1 MLHLRWPEV
10 TDPDLHYYEV
20 RRGTTWL
27 LGQPIY
33 AGPLANCLIADQNWA
48 AETYLVRPRNLAG
61 NLGPVTA
68 SIAVTSSL
76 PSGWTAATSFP
87 RDEAGLPWTGT
98 HTSTTTSG
106 SYLVL
111 SSTALSGT
119 YQTAN
124 VDAGSSAKRKWTAY
138 MDAALIDAGTTWAD
152 CTFTWESPE
161 GRARTWEGSE
171 TLGTDP
177 GVDLETTWADVTTS
191 WDSQG
196 ARTWANANGLLGA
209 HGLARLEASFSDD
222 AVSWTAWAL
231 MLPHYRKA
239 RYARYRVKLARSSTS
254 YTVQVRALYFHAASD
269 DTWTSSRAP
278 TGAAGG
284 DLSGTYPNPAV
295 SKITT
300 STPDNLTIGPIAD
313 TGVLVR
319 SGTTITTLPSTTWV
333 VDSCAT
339 DRLLGRDTAGTG
351 AVEQLTVTG
360 GVEFTGS
367 TGIRRSALTG
377 DITASA
383 GSNTTS
389 FRAMAALSVLGNTA
403 GVSTNPGDIAA
414 SSSSGAVLRESG
426 GALGFGTVASA
437 GIAADAV
444 TDAKLRNSG
453 ALSVIGRSANSSG
466 DPADISASAASD
478 AVLRESGSAL
488 GFGTIATGGIANNA
502 VTDAKLRQGA
512 ALTVIGR
519 SANSTGNVADIA
531 ATAAGDGIL
540 REQGSALA
548 FGTIRLGA
556 VFVPGNEVCFVDDF
570 MSGVAQWFTFGTSG
584 GATYAT
590 AGTSGHPGAVR
601 VDSSSSSGGVAGL
614 YLPSSMIL
622 ASGDVLEW
630 VFYAGNDATTG
641 TVIRIGL
648 SDGTSGSSDP
658 ANGVFIEYAKATSA
672 NVRYRARKAS
682 VSSDNTSGTAFA
694 FSAWKK
700 VRISYDGTNA
710 TFEYG
715 TSGGSYSTLGTI
727 AAANL
732 PTAAI
737 TPYIMVTQATASAF
751 TYVDADLCF
760 LRKWNVAR

>member
-68 SIAVTSSL
+68 SLAVTSSL

-106 SYLVL
+106 TYLVL

-171 TLGTDP
+171 PLGTDP

-414 SSSSGAVLRESG
+414 
-426 GALGFGTVASA
+426 T
-437 GIAADAV
+437 
-444 TDAKLRNSG
+444 
-453 ALSVIGRSANSSG
+453 
-466 DPADISASAASD
+466 AASD
-478 AVLRESGSAL
+478 GV
-488 GFGTIATGGIANNA
+488 
-502 VTDAKLRQGA
+502 
-512 ALTVIGR
+512 
-519 SANSTGNVADIA
+519 
-531 ATAAGDGIL
+531 L

-548 FGTIRLGA
+548 FGTLRLGS
-556 VFVPGNEVCFVDDF
+556 VFVPGNEVCFADDF
-570 MSGVAQWFTFGTSG
+570 LTGIQTWFTFGSSG
-584 GATYAT
+584 GASYAI
-590 AGTSGHPGAVR
+590 AGTSGHPGAAR

-630 VFYAGNDATTG
+630 VFYAGNDATG
-641 TVIRIGL
+641 TVMRIGL
-648 SDGTSGSSDP
+648 SDGTSGSADP

-682 VSSDNTSGTAFA
+682 VSADNTSSTAFA

-727 AAANL
+727 AAASL

-737 TPYIMVTQATASAF
+737 TPYIMVTQASAGAY
-751 TYVDADLCF
+751 TYLDADLCF